1 MKRKLTLTIDEDVYE
16 GLEELPRK
24 VSVSE
29 VVTWVLKA
37 MIEDVKKGREL
48 TQEEFDEWIEDTS
61 EGRDFRDRFIDKYGP
76 MFKRMKMVLNIEEKG
91 KQGSKLRKVKGK

>member
-16 GLEELPRK
+16 GIEELPRK

-29 VVTWVLKA
+29 MVTWVLKA

-48 TQEEFDEWIEDTS
+48 NQEEFDKWIESTP
-61 EGRDFRDRFIDKYGP
+61 EGKDFRERFLDKYGYL
-76 MFKRMKMVLNIEEKG
+76 FQRLRMGLNRTEKTKKESG
-91 KQGSKLRKVKGK
+91 AKKVKGK